1 VTGAPTPDAPGAR
14 RVRARRWL
22 LAVAVAGAVGLGA
35 AAWLLTDPLRPA
47 AGRQVV
53 VVMLDAARADR
64 LSCMGY
70 DRPTTPA
77 LDALAAGGLLGLQ
90 HYSHAT
96 ATLTAL
102 PPFLYSRYF
111 VPPLASAS
119 PEIPFTTPD
128 DLFRDVDAQ
137 AVSLPR
143 ALAGAGFRT
152 AMISAHIWL
161 KPWTAFATEF
171 EEVQDLSL
179 EEGWERRYHYPRA
192 ERVVDAALA
201 WLERHRG
208 EDVFLYLHVMD
219 THHPHFLDED
229 ARGFLGEADLA
240 GVRRDTFTE
249 NHWVRDW
256 NRPLNDAE
264 RRTLDALYD
273 GDLRHADRELGRLF
287 ERLRPDR
294 DRTLVVVTADHGE
307 HLLHVPGRFA
317 HGGPWYETV
326 ARVPFI
332 VSFPAA
338 LRPARLD
345 FPTEAVD
352 ILPTVLGLLD
362 VPLPPGKTA
371 DGRDLSELLASGAAP
386 RDAAFANGA
395 LRVGDTKCIFHA
407 SNDVLLGDAAPRVS
421 SLTGELYDLARDPL
435 ETQDLWEREPGRA
448 GRCLAAYRDEMRTR
462 WDRYSAARRTAPPPL
477 PFALEIAHAR
487 PEGEV
492 RAGQTR
498 RELAGL
504 LAGEGDWM
512 IVRHRNRSVLVGRPG
527 GAPLR
532 LHLPVPDGLY
542 RVSLGLRG
550 RADVEVDG
558 AGHPVR
564 LDATPLDPLAATEW
578 PVDQRVIGSFEASG
592 RTLPVVLRAPP
603 DGAPLVVFHVGFEPQ
618 GAAASRAGLT
628 PGELES
634 LRALGYVE

>member
-1 VTGAPTPDAPGAR
+1 MR
-14 RVRARRWL
+14 RRL
-22 LAVAVAGAVGLGA
+22 LAVVVLGAAGLAA
-35 AAWLLTDPLRPA
+35 AAWLLAGHLRPR

-53 VVMLDAARADR
+53 IVMLDAARADR

-70 DRPTTPA
+70 GRPTTPA
-77 LDALAAGGLLGLQ
+77 LDALAAEGLLGLH
-90 HYSHAT
+90 HYSQAT

-128 DLFRDVDAQ
+128 DLFRDVDSE

-143 ALAGAGFRT
+143 ALAAAGFRT

-179 EEGWERRYHYPRA
+179 EQGWDRRYHYPRA

-219 THHPHFLDED
+219 THHPHFLNEE
-229 ARGFLGEADLA
+229 ARRFADEADLA
-240 GVRRDTFTE
+240 GVRPDTFTE
-249 NHWVRDW
+249 THWVRDW
-256 NRPLNDAE
+256 SRPLNDAE

-287 ERLRPDR
+287 ERLRRDR
-294 DRTLVVVTADHGE
+294 DRTLVLVTADHGE

-332 VSFPAA
+332 VSYPAA

-345 FPTEAVD
+345 FPTEAIDV
-352 ILPTVLGLLD
+352 LPTVLGLLD
-362 VPLPPGKTA
+362 VPMPPGKVA
-371 DGRDLSELLASGAAP
+371 DGRDLSELLAPGATP
-386 RDAAFANGA
+386 RDAAFASGA
-395 LRVGDTKCIFHA
+395 ARLGDTKCIFNV
-407 SNDVLLGDAAPRVS
+407 SNGVLLADAPPSAS
-421 SLTGELYDLARDPL
+421 SLSGELYDLAADPL
-435 ETQDLWEREPGRA
+435 ETENLWERELGRA
-448 GRCLAAYRDEMRTR
+448 EQCIGTYRQEMRTR
-462 WDRYSAARRTAPPPL
+462 WGRYSAAHRSSPPSV
-477 PFALEIAHAR
+477 PFALEIAHGR

-492 RAGQTR
+492 RPGGSR
-498 RELAGL
+498 RDLASL

-512 IVRHRNRSVLVGRPG
+512 MLRHRNRPVLVGRPG
-527 GAPLR
+527 GVPLR
-532 LHLPVPDGLY
+532 LRMPVPDGRY
-542 RVSLGLRG
+542 QVSLGLRG
-550 RADVEVDG
+550 RADVEVNG
-558 AGHPVR
+558 ADRPIR
-564 LDATPLDPLAATEW
+564 LDARPLDPLATAEW
-578 PVDQRVIGSFEASG
+578 AVDHRVAGTFEASG
-592 RTLPVVLRAPP
+592 QTLPVVVQAPAGGP
-603 DGAPLVVFHVGFEPQ
+603 PLLVFHVGFEPQ
-618 GAAASRAGLT
+618 GPAASRAGLT
-628 PGELES
+628 PEELES